1 MVLAITLLTLSIP
14 GGQVPDFTEE
24 KNRSPEK
31 GFDLLK
37 VTQPPKVISPRVCV
51 VFFFQ
56 SLFLIDDFKCIFI
69 HPCFARRGGKT
80 GSDLGKIFI

>member
-1 MVLAITLLTLSIP
+1 MHGGSDLTIAPTALAQVVLAITPLTLSIP
-14 GGQVPDFTEE
+14 GRQVPDFTEE

-51 VFFFQ
+51 FFF
-56 SLFLIDDFKCIFI
+56 SEFVFN
-69 HPCFARRGGKT
+69 R
-80 GSDLGKIFI
+80 